1 MAAMEAI
8 KQAFA
13 RLWPRAR
20 YLINRFAEDRCT
32 DNAAALTYMSLFALV
47 PLITVMFTIATAI
60 PAFQNLEEQIQALIF
75 QHMMPETSASMEGY
89 LDDFARQARNL
100 TGFGVIFLVI
110 TAVLMLRN
118 IERAF
123 NLIWRTRENRSPVA
137 SFVIYWAVLSL
148 GPLSIGLALGIPS
161 AVAAA
166 AVFVE
171 DYDVIGAT
179 DFLLKLMPLLLTA
192 AGFTLLYVAVPNCR
206 VPLRHAAV
214 GGAVAAI
221 AFNLARGLFAKM
233 VQGSSIT
240 LIYGAFAAV
249 PLFLM
254 WIYLSWNIVLMGGI
268 LVHSLSAYQSSEQA
282 AKPTVLK
289 ALDVLYLLWTRQQSG
304 RPLREIELLRGRIE
318 VLRGLDSETWRDL
331 RDIFMRRK
339 LVAQDSSGHY
349 FLCRDLHTVTFW
361 QIKEW
366 VNAELPLDREDIA
379 SGLPWQKQAYELLRD
394 ERGHQRQTLDINL
407 AELFQQ

>member
-1 MAAMEAI
+1 MRHMEAI
-8 KQAFA
+8 KHKIGIV
-13 RLWPRAR
+13 WPRIR
-20 YLINRFAEDRCT
+20 YLGNRFVEDRCT

-60 PAFQNLEEQIQALIF
+60 PAFQNLESQMQDLMF
-75 QHMMPETSASMEGY
+75 QHMMPDTSANLEGY

-100 TGFGVIFLVI
+100 TGFGVVFLVI
-110 TAVLMLRN
+110 TAILMLRN
-118 IERAF
+118 IEKAF
-123 NLIWRTRENRSPVA
+123 NLIWRTRENRGAVS
-137 SFVIYWAVLSL
+137 SFIIYWAVLSL
-148 GPLSIGLALGIPS
+148 GPLTIGLALGIPG

-166 AVFVE
+166 AVIVE
-171 DYDVIGAT
+171 DYDIIGAI
-179 DFLLKLMPLLLTA
+179 DLLLKLIPLLLTA

-206 VPLRHAAV
+206 VPLHHAAV
-214 GGAVAAI
+214 GGVVAAI
-221 AFNLARGLFAKM
+221 AFNLARGLFAQL

-254 WIYLSWNIVLMGGI
+254 WIYLSWTIVLVGGI
-268 LVHSLSAYQSSEQA
+268 LVHSLSAYQDSEQA

-304 RPLREIELLRGRIE
+304 RPLREIELLKGRIE
-318 VLRGLDSETWRDL
+318 VLRGLDSETWRNL
-331 RDIFMRRK
+331 RDVFMRRK
-339 LVAQDSSGHY
+339 LITQNHQGHY

-366 VNAELPLDREDIA
+366 INAELPLDREDIA
-379 SGLPWQKQAYELLRD
+379 SGLPWQKQAYSMLRD
-394 ERGHQRQTLDINL
+394 ERRQQREMLNINL
-407 AELFQQ
+407 AELFDQ